1 MCPSVQKTATEGW
14 MIIQT
19 KMITIWSFSREDEK
33 FPAEILVLILRS
45 IKFGK
50 PVAVAWVPRSI
61 KFGFE
66 DFTDDDPEKS
76 ARSTTKTALQ
86 TGWRFRQ
93 NKKQIQQEKNPVKQ
107 QKCATA
113 SSSVA
118 ENQIS
123 NPSRVESWS
132 KCYHRILHLPVPV
145 VRANVQSMTAQKVSE
160 TPPARKGG
168 LIQPRGRWWIRRNIS
183 YD

>member
-1 MCPSVQKTATEGW
+1 MAGPKQDSKEDPKQDPKAQSHERWTERVKRSLQRETTLNKQTEGMSPSVQKTATEGW

-19 KMITIWSFSREDEK
+19 KTVI
-33 FPAEILVLILRS
+33 
-45 IKFGK
+45 
-50 PVAVAWVPRSI
+50 
-61 KFGFE
+61 
-66 DFTDDDPEKS
+66 
-76 ARSTTKTALQ
+76 Q

-113 SSSVA
+113 SPSVA

-145 VRANVQSMTAQKVSE
+145 ARANVQSGTAQKVSE

-168 LIQPRGRWWIRRNIS
+168 LIQPRDRWWIRRNIS
-183 YD
+183 YELRER